1 MSRWKASAIHLLL
14 SVLVGGGLLAL
25 FLGLWYPQPLFSAS
39 GGDRLIGLIIGI
51 DVIAGPLLTLIVFRS
66 GKPSLRF
73 DLACIVTAQLAFLA
87 YGVSTAIQARP
98 AYLVYAT
105 DRFVVVPANAL
116 DSTDLAQALPE
127 FRKLPWLGPELI
139 ALQLPPGQAEQ
150 MELLHSA
157 MQGKDAE
164 RYPKYYRAYETR
176 INEVFGRAHSLRLLK
191 DLPEELHLE
200 LEGYR
205 QLHPELGFYPLLARN
220 RSLTILIDLDAGYP
234 VGIIDFDPWAT
245 IAGPAPPVATP
256 NAEDLM
262 RVLGG
267 QSSDP
272 PSPEDPAD

>member
-14 SVLVGGGLLAL
+14 SALVGAGLFAL
-25 FLGLWYPQPLFSAS
+25 FLGLWYPPPLFSAS
-39 GGDRLIGLIIGI
+39 GGDRLILLIIGI
-51 DVIAGPLLTLIVFRS
+51 DLIAGPLLTLIVFRA

-73 DLACIVTAQLAFLA
+73 DLGCIVAAQLAFLA
-87 YGVSTAIQARP
+87 FGVSTAIQARP

-105 DRFVVVPANAL
+105 DRFIVVPANAL
-116 DSTDLAQALPE
+116 DSTDLVQAPPE
-127 FRKLPWLGPELI
+127 FRKLPWFGPELV
-139 ALQLPPGQAEQ
+139 ALQLPPDPEERMA
-150 MELLHSA
+150 LLQSA

-176 INEVFGRAHSLRLLK
+176 IDEVFGRAHSLRLLR
-191 DLPEELHLE
+191 DLSPALREELEH
-200 LEGYR
+200 YR
-205 QLHPELGFYPLLARN
+205 QNHPELGFYPLLARN

-256 NAEDLM
+256 NADDLM

-267 QSSDP
+267 QTSDP
-272 PSPEDPAD
+272 PIAEEPAD